1 MNNFY
6 IIPNNKD
13 ILLNNLILPL
23 EDYSIGFDV
32 YYKAEEI
39 NKLSEKYN
47 ISVIINKFMHKTD
60 IENIGGILNKLINI
74 KYFFI
79 EDLGLTYFIPKEKV
93 VISQNHII
101 NNYDS
106 INYFKE
112 LGFTS
117 VLINNDL
124 TIEEIKEIISN
135 TSSNLFM
142 YFISKNNLM
151 YSKRH
156 LISAFS
162 DYKNNVLDN
171 KKEISEKV
179 SNYKLLIKEEK
190 CGTCIFNSKIF
201 SANKYLD
208 DLTSINK
215 IINLSN
221 INKEETNIILNN
233 FKSKELNKLLEVDNY
248 FLENKIA
255 YKVGDLND

>member
-13 ILLNNLILPL
+13 ILLDNLILPL

-32 YYKAEEI
+32 YYKVEEI

>member
-32 YYKAEEI
+32 YYKVEEI

-156 LISAFS
+156 LISSFS
-162 DYKNNVLDN
+162 DYKNKLLDN

-179 SNYKLLIKEEK
+179 SNYKLLIKEEE

-208 DLTSINK
+208 DIACINK

-221 INKEETNIILNN
+221 INEEKTKIILNN
-233 FKSKELNKLLEVDNY
+233 YNNKDLDKLLEVDNY

>member
-32 YYKAEEI
+32 YYKVEEI

-112 LGFTS
+112 LGFLS

-162 DYKNNVLDN
+162 DYKNKLLDN

-179 SNYKLLIKEEK
+179 SNYKLLIKEEE

-208 DLTSINK
+208 DIACINK

-221 INKEETNIILNN
+221 INEEKTKIILNN
-233 FKSKELNKLLEVDNY
+233 YNNKDLDKLLEVDNY

>member
-13 ILLNNLILPL
+13 ILLDNLILPL

-32 YYKAEEI
+32 YYKVEEI

-179 SNYKLLIKEEK
+179 SNYKLLIKEEE

>member
-32 YYKAEEI
+32 YYKVEEI

-79 EDLGLTYFIPKEKV
+79 EDLGLTYFIPKKKV

-156 LISAFS
+156 LISSFS
-162 DYKNNVLDN
+162 DYKNNVLEN
-171 KKEISEKV
+171 KKEISEKI
-179 SNYKLLIKEEK
+179 SNYKLLIKEEE